1 MNYFLSNL
9 FRDKSMW
16 IMIGLAALAGM
27 MIMDLLTFLL
37 TPRAVFGLW
46 TVKITIGAA
55 VVGSVF
61 YGIVLGKRE
70 KKDRQLN
77 AILPGFIEEKRDF
90 LEKKAAADRDFQT
103 LCHQCRHFDQGRL
116 RCLLVLRERKAWVR
130 LSDGG
135 PVRYC
140 LYWNIEDRHP
150 VMQLTERLKETTIRS
165 RRAADGTPRTE
176 EEKREEA

>member
-61 YGIVLGKRE
+61 YGIVLGK
-70 KKDRQLN
+70 
-77 AILPGFIEEKRDF
+77 
-90 LEKKAAADRDFQT
+90 
-103 LCHQCRHFDQGRL
+103 
-116 RCLLVLRERKAWVR
+116 
-130 LSDGG
+130 
-135 PVRYC
+135 
-140 LYWNIEDRHP
+140 
-150 VMQLTERLKETTIRS
+150 
-165 RRAADGTPRTE
+165 
-176 EEKREEA
+176 